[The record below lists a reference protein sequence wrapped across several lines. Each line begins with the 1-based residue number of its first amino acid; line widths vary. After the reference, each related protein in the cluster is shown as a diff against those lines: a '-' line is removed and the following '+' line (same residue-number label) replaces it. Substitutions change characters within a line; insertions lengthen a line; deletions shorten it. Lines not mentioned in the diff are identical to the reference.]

1 MKLSRRQFLHLAAG
15 AAALLVMSRA
25 VGAQA
30 YPSRPVRI
38 IVGFPAGGAQD
49 IVARLIGQWLAE
61 RLGQPFIIENRPGAN
76 GNIGAQAA
84 ANASS
89 DGYTLLLVGLPN
101 ALNAAMNDKAN
112 FSPIRDI
119 APVSPISR
127 TPFVVAVNL
136 AVPVT
141 TIPEFIAY
149 AKANPGKIN
158 MASQGNG
165 SPGHVA
171 GELFGMMTGIEMNHV
186 PYRGDAPAW
195 ADLIGGQVQIFFG
208 TLSPSIEQ
216 IRAGKLRGLAV
227 TTSSRSVAL
236 PDIPTVSEFLPGYEV
251 SGWNGIGAPTG
262 TAPAI
267 IEKLNKEINA
277 GLTDTKIQARL
288 TTLGIS
294 VMPGSPAD
302 FRKLIAG
309 EVEKWSKVVKFAG
322 IKPE

>member
-1 MKLSRRQFLHLAAG
+1 MKLPRRRFLHLAAG
-15 AAALLVMSRA
+15 ATALPA
-25 VGAQA
+25 VLRNARAQA

-89 DGYTLLLVGLPN
+89 DGYTLLLVGLPH
-101 ALNAAMNDKAN
+101 ALNAAMNDKAS

-165 SPGHVA
+165 SAGHVA
-171 GELFGMMTGIEMNHV
+171 GELFRMMTGIEMNHV

-195 ADLIGGQVQIFFG
+195 TDLIGGQVQIFFG

-236 PDIPTVSEFLPGYEV
+236 PDIPTVSEFVPGYEV

-277 GLTDTKIQARL
+277 GLTDTKIQAQL
-288 TTLGIS
+288 ATLGIP

-302 FRKLIAG
+302 FGKLIAG
-309 EVEKWSKVVKFAG
+309 EVEKWSKVVRFAG

>member
-1 MKLSRRQFLHLAAG
+1 MKLPRRQFLHLAAG
-15 AAALLVMSRA
+15 AAALPAVSRIA
-25 VGAQA
+25 RAQA

-89 DGYTLLLVGLPN
+89 DGYTLLLVGLPH

-149 AKANPGKIN
+149 AKAHPGKIN

-165 SPGHVA
+165 SAGHVA
-171 GELFGMMTGIEMNHV
+171 GELFRMMTGIEMNHV

-195 ADLIGGQVQIFFG
+195 GDLIGGQVQIFFG
-208 TLSPSIEQ
+208 TLSPSVEQ

-236 PDIPTVSEFLPGYEV
+236 PDIPTVSEFVPGYEV

-288 TTLGIS
+288 TTLGIP
-294 VMPGSPAD
+294 VMPGSFAD
-302 FRKLIAG
+302 FGKLIAG
-309 EVEKWSKVVKFAG
+309 EVEKWSKVVRFAG

>member
-1 MKLSRRQFLHLAAG
+1 M
-15 AAALLVMSRA
+15 
-25 VGAQA
+25 
-30 YPSRPVRI
+30 
-38 IVGFPAGGAQD
+38 
-49 IVARLIGQWLAE
+49 ARLIGQWLAE

-89 DGYTLLLVGLPN
+89 DGYTLLLVGLPI

-236 PDIPTVSEFLPGYEV
+236 PDIPTVSEFVPGYEV

-277 GLTDTKIQARL
+277 GLTDTKIQAQL
-288 TTLGIS
+288 ATLGIP

-302 FRKLIAG
+302 FGKLIAS
-309 EVEKWSKVVKFAG
+309 EVEKWSKVVRFAG
-322 IKPE
+322 INPG

>member
-1 MKLSRRQFLHLAAG
+1 MRRRGFISVFERTFLHLAAG

-89 DGYTLLLVGLPN
+89 DGYTLLLVGLPH

-165 SPGHVA
+165 SAGHVA
-171 GELFGMMTGIEMNHV
+171 GELFRMMTGIEMNHV

-195 ADLIGGQVQIFFG
+195 GDLIGGQVQIFFG
-208 TLSPSIEQ
+208 TLSPSVEQ

-277 GLTDTKIQARL
+277 GLTDTKIQAQL
-288 TTLGIS
+288 AT
-294 VMPGSPAD
+294 
-302 FRKLIAG
+302 
-309 EVEKWSKVVKFAG
+309 
-322 IKPE
+322 

>member
-89 DGYTLLLVGLPN
+89 DGYTLLLVGLPH

-127 TPFVVAVNL
+127 TPFVLAVNL

-165 SPGHVA
+165 SAGHVA
-171 GELFGMMTGIEMNHV
+171 GELFRMMTGIEMNHV

-195 ADLIGGQVQIFFG
+195 TDLIGGQVQIFFG

-288 TTLGIS
+288 TTLGIP
-294 VMPGSPAD
+294 VMPGSFAD
-302 FRKLIAG
+302 FGKLIAG
-309 EVEKWSKVVKFAG
+309 EVEKWSKVVRFAG
-322 IKPE
+322 INPG